1 MPAYLIAA
9 IEIFDEPRLDR
20 YREVAPPIVE
30 KFGGRFL
37 ASSKE
42 VVSLEGGWRP
52 HRVVVVEFPTVERA
66 TAFFHSPEY
75 QAAIKMREGAAELKI
90 LVVDGL

>member
-1 MPAYLIAA
+1 MPAYMIAD

-20 YREVAPPIVE
+20 YREAAPPIVE

-42 VVSLEGGWRP
+42 VVGLEGEWRP
-52 HRVVVVEFPTVERA
+52 DRVVLVEFPSVERA
-66 TAFFHSPEY
+66 TEFFHSPEY
-75 QAAIKMREGAAELKI
+75 QAAIAMRVGAADLKI
-90 LVVDGL
+90 LVVAGL